1 VIGLLFAVGLPGEVA
16 WTWARVDQS
25 LRIGMGAVVF
35 REAGQT
41 LTSAGSWTVMVARFA
56 GPVLL
61 ALAVLAIRARVKR

>member
-1 VIGLLFAVGLPGEVA
+1 
-16 WTWARVDQS
+16 
-25 LRIGMGAVVF
+25 MGAVVF